1 MEDFKLMASKEK
13 NAPTTLLRLILADG
27 PLSEKEIAKKILK
40 LAIYSSVLALTTVVI
55 QYYFLSG
62 FFSK

>member
-1 MEDFKLMASKEK
+1 MASKER

-27 PLSEKEIAKKILK
+27 PLTEKEIGRKIVK
-40 LAIYSSVLALTTVVI
+40 LAIYSSLLAMVSVVV
-55 QYYFLSG
+55 QYYFFSG

>member
-1 MEDFKLMASKEK
+1 MEDFRLMASKER

-27 PLSEKEIAKKILK
+27 PMSEKEIGKKILK
-40 LAIYSSVLALTTVVI
+40 LAIYSSILALVTVVI

-62 FFSK
+62 SVHK